1 MDDSIYVRS
10 VSRIGTSYKQKN
22 TIFPD
27 FNILLCNFIYFLC
40 GLETLSFILRVE
52 YRLRIFEKKVLRRLF
67 DSKEDEARGWKE
79 NYLMRNFSNFALQQ
93 LIRATILRKIR

>member
-1 MDDSIYVRS
+1 
-10 VSRIGTSYKQKN
+10 
-22 TIFPD
+22 
-27 FNILLCNFIYFLC
+27 
-40 GLETLSFILRVE
+40 
-52 YRLRIFEKKVLRRLF
+52 LRIFEKKVLRRLF